1 MDIIFQYPPDLMSL
15 LIDAIPCLCRGK
27 KDILLFFQGA
37 GVGTSFTQDL
47 AQQLRAN
54 RDGLKKHEMV
64 RTVLTRLNERGEAT
78 LRERREVL
86 KRVVEF
92 EDFSSCW
99 PDDQLRGK
107 GLVAEIRK
115 LINVKDSFTRMSQ
128 EREAESRERREAAEA
143 KRKAIQQR
151 KHELQ
156 ALKHELFGLFAM
168 TDAWAR
174 GKKLESVLNRLF
186 KASEILIRES
196 FTLRGDE
203 SQGIVEQIDGVVEI
217 DGHLYLV
224 EVKWWDQRLG
234 PGEVALHQVR
244 VFNRGQARGIF
255 ISATGYTDA
264 AIQSCRESLHRAP
277 FVLCELEELVRALEA
292 EMALPDLF
300 RRKIHGAVIDKQP
313 LTKVL

>member
-1 MDIIFQYPPDLMSL
+1 MSL
-15 LIDAIPCLCRGK
+15 LIDAIPCLCRSK
-27 KDILLFFQGA
+27 KDVLLFFQGA
-37 GVGTSFTQDL
+37 GVAAKFTQDL
-47 AQQLRAN
+47 QQQVYADPDR
-54 RDGLKKHEMV
+54 LKKHEMV

-99 PDDQLRGK
+99 PNDQLKGK

-115 LINVKDSFTRMSQ
+115 LINVKDAFTRMSQ
-128 EREAESRERREAAEA
+128 EREAESRERKEAAEA
-143 KRKAIQQR
+143 KLKATRKKKQ
-151 KHELQ
+151 ELQ
-156 ALKHELFGLFAM
+156 GLKDELFALFPMA
-168 TDAWAR
+168 DAWAR

-186 KASEILIRES
+186 KASDILVRES

-203 SQGIVEQIDGVVEI
+203 SQRVVEQIDGVVEI

-224 EVKWWDQRLG
+224 EVKWWNERLG
-234 PGEVALHQVR
+234 PGEVAQHQVR

-255 ISATGYTDA
+255 VSATGYTEA

-277 FVLCELEELVRALEA
+277 FILCELEEVVRVLET
-292 EMALPDLF
+292 EMALPEMF
-300 RRKIHGAVIDKQP
+300 RRKIQGAVIDKQP
-313 LTKVL
+313 LTKIL